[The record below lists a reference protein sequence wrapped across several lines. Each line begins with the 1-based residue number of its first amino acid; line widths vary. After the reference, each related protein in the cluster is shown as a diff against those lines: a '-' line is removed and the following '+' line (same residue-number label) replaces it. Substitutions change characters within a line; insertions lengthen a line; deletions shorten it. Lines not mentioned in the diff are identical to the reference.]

1 MAFTI
6 TGNISIGGGWVG
18 NSSGPSPS
26 IPPVSITA
34 VAGATT
40 TVLATQNI
48 AIASF
53 SPFSSVTNGITP
65 YYYYVSSGVLPAG
78 ITINSSTGV
87 VSGTPTNTYSS
98 ANVTFSVVD
107 AYSTLA
113 TTTATVNFTVN
124 AIITATAGATT
135 TVTGEQTIAIAS
147 FSPFSSVTG
156 GYTPYV
162 YGIVSGTLPTG
173 ITLNT
178 STGLVS
184 GTPSTAYSSANV
196 VFKVTD
202 NLGTQASTTVTV
214 NFTIVGV
221 ITATA
226 GATTTVTGEQTLA
239 ITSFNPFSS
248 VSSGTTP
255 YFYYVSAGTLP
266 TGITINSSTGLVSG
280 TPTVT
285 YATASVTFSVRDA
298 NSVVATTTSTV
309 SFTVNAALSAT
320 AGATTTVTGEQ
331 TLAITGFNTFSSV
344 TGGYTPYVYGI
355 VSGTLPGGI
364 TLNTGNGYVSG
375 TPSTTL
381 TGNVVFKVTDN
392 LSTIAS
398 TTSTVNFNIA
408 TRISAVAGATTT
420 ISGVRGVP
428 IGFYPFSSVSNGVGA
443 YTYYISSGTLPAG
456 VTLDTTTGIVS
467 GTPTTAQAASN
478 VVFSVKDSLNVS
490 AVTTVTVSFT
500 VVTSISAVA
509 GGTTTVSAIQST
521 AITSFNAFTSVS
533 NGYTPYVYSVSS
545 GTLPIG
551 INLNTSTGLV
561 SGTPTATYATAS
573 VTFTVT
579 DAQGYIAATTTTT
592 SFTVNAAITASAG
605 ATTTVS
611 QQQNTAITSFNPF
624 SSVSGGYTPYTYYV
638 FSGTLPPGVLLDT
651 STGLVSGTPNTVQ
664 AASNVVFKVK
674 DSQNSVA
681 ATSVTVSF
689 TVTAP
694 PATPYTVNYL
704 VVAGG
709 GGGGKS
715 AAPGTSKGGGGGG
728 GGGGF
733 TTGSYPQNPG
743 TVLSITVGGGGSAGS
758 AGAGGNGTQ
767 STLTGAT
774 TATGGGGGSGFTP
787 TGVNASG
794 GSPGGSGGGG
804 ANNGNCTPYGGYTPQ
819 GGGSGSQGHA
829 GGSSGASP
837 GGPPFP
843 NQGYGGGGGGGGGA
857 GSSGNNGTIGPDTP
871 FNAAWTG
878 VGGPGGTGS
887 TWTYTGATLYAG
899 GGGGGGGIYLTPAPS
914 GPSSYGGG
922 GAGGS
927 SPGGTSQPGAAGT
940 AGVVI
945 LAVPTP
951 QYSGTKTGG
960 TTSNPPAAPGQTV
973 ITWTSPGSYTV

>member
-6 TGNISIGGGWVG
+6 TGNTIITGTWTA
-18 NSSGPSPS
+18 NSSGPTPPT
-26 IPPVSITA
+26 PPVSITA

-40 TVLATQNI
+40 IVNAIQNT
-48 AIASF
+48 AITSF
-53 SPFSSVTNGITP
+53 NPFGSVTGGILP
-65 YYYYVSSGVLPAG
+65 YTYYVSSGTLPTG
-78 ITINSSTGV
+78 VTINSSTGV
-87 VSGTPTNTYSS
+87 VSGTPTVTYSS

-113 TTTATVNFTVN
+113 TTSVTVNFTVN
-124 AIITATAGATT
+124 A
-135 TVTGEQTIAIAS
+135 
-147 FSPFSSVTG
+147 P
-156 GYTPYV
+156 
-162 YGIVSGTLPTG
+162 
-173 ITLNT
+173 
-178 STGLVS
+178 
-184 GTPSTAYSSANV
+184 
-196 VFKVTD
+196 
-202 NLGTQASTTVTV
+202 
-214 NFTIVGV
+214 
-221 ITATA
+221 
-226 GATTTVTGEQTLA
+226 
-239 ITSFNPFSS
+239 
-248 VSSGTTP
+248 
-255 YFYYVSAGTLP
+255 
-266 TGITINSSTGLVSG
+266 
-280 TPTVT
+280 
-285 YATASVTFSVRDA
+285 
-298 NSVVATTTSTV
+298 
-309 SFTVNAALSAT
+309 LSAT

-344 TGGYTPYVYGI
+344 SGGYTPYVYGT
-355 VSGTLPGGI
+355 VSGTLPTGI
-364 TLNTGNGYVSG
+364 TLDTGNGYVSG
-375 TPSTTL
+375 TPSVAL

-392 LSTIAS
+392 QSTIAS
-398 TTSTVNFNIA
+398 TTSTVSFNIA

-420 ISGVRGVP
+420 
-428 IGFYPFSSVSNGVGA
+428 
-443 YTYYISSGTLPAG
+443 
-456 VTLDTTTGIVS
+456 
-467 GTPTTAQAASN
+467 
-478 VVFSVKDSLNVS
+478 
-490 AVTTVTVSFT
+490 
-500 VVTSISAVA
+500 
-509 GGTTTVSAIQST
+509 
-521 AITSFNAFTSVS
+521 
-533 NGYTPYVYSVSS
+533 
-545 GTLPIG
+545 
-551 INLNTSTGLV
+551 
-561 SGTPTATYATAS
+561 
-573 VTFTVT
+573 
-579 DAQGYIAATTTTT
+579 
-592 SFTVNAAITASAG
+592 
-605 ATTTVS
+605 VS
-611 QQQNTAITSFNPF
+611 QQQNTAIASFNPF
-624 SSVSGGYTPYTYYV
+624 GSVSGGYTPYTYYIS
-638 FSGTLPPGVLLDT
+638 SGTLPTGITLDT
-651 STGLVSGTPNTVQ
+651 STGLVSGTPTIVQ
-664 AASNVVFKVK
+664 AASNVVFRVK
-674 DSQNSVA
+674 DSQNTVA

-689 TVTAP
+689 TVTTP
-694 PATPYTVNYL
+694 PASPYTVNYL
-704 VVAGG
+704 LVAGG

-715 AAPGTSKGGGGGG
+715 AASGTAKGGGGGG

-743 TVLSITVGGGGSAGS
+743 TVLSITVGSGGSAGS
-758 AGAGGNGTQ
+758 AGAGSNGTQ

-787 TGVNASG
+787 AGVNASG

-960 TTSNPPAAPGQTV
+960 VTSNPPAAPGQTV

>member
-6 TGNISIGGGWVG
+6 TGNAIITGTWTA
-18 NSSGPSPS
+18 NSSGPTPPT
-26 IPPVSITA
+26 PPVSITA

-40 TVLATQNI
+40 TVTATQNT
-48 AIASF
+48 AITSF

-65 YYYYVSSGVLPAG
+65 YYYYVSSGTLPAG

-87 VSGTPTNTYSS
+87 VSGTPTVTYSS

-135 TVTGEQTIAIAS
+135 TVTGEQT
-147 FSPFSSVTG
+147 
-156 GYTPYV
+156 
-162 YGIVSGTLPTG
+162 
-173 ITLNT
+173 
-178 STGLVS
+178 
-184 GTPSTAYSSANV
+184 
-196 VFKVTD
+196 
-202 NLGTQASTTVTV
+202 
-214 NFTIVGV
+214 
-221 ITATA
+221 
-226 GATTTVTGEQTLA
+226 
-239 ITSFNPFSS
+239 
-248 VSSGTTP
+248 
-255 YFYYVSAGTLP
+255 
-266 TGITINSSTGLVSG
+266 
-280 TPTVT
+280 
-285 YATASVTFSVRDA
+285 
-298 NSVVATTTSTV
+298 
-309 SFTVNAALSAT
+309 
-320 AGATTTVTGEQ
+320 
-331 TLAITGFNTFSSV
+331 LAITGFNTFSSV
-344 TGGYTPYVYGI
+344 TGGYTPYVYGT
-355 VSGTLPGGI
+355 VSGTLPTGI

-392 LSTIAS
+392 QSTIAS
-398 TTSTVNFNIA
+398 TTATVNFNIA

-420 ISGVRGVP
+420 VFAQQNTAISS
-428 IGFYPFSSVSNGVGA
+428 FNPFSSVSNGVGA
-443 YTYYISSGTLPAG
+443 YTYYVSSGTLPTN
-456 VTLDTTTGIVS
+456 VTLNASTGLVS
-467 GTPTTAQAASN
+467 GTPSAIQAASN
-478 VVFSVKDSLNVS
+478 VVFAVRDSLNVI
-490 AVTTVTVSFT
+490 AITTVTVAFT
-500 VVTSISAVA
+500 VTAGISAVA
-509 GGTTTVSAIQST
+509 GGTTTVSAIQNT

-545 GTLPIG
+545 GTLPAG

-579 DAQGYIAATTTTT
+579 DAHGYIAATTTTV

-638 FSGTLPPGVLLDT
+638 FSGTLPTGITLDT
-651 STGLVSGTPNTVQ
+651 STGTVSGTPTIVQ
-664 AASNVVFKVK
+664 AASNVVFRVK
-674 DSQNSVA
+674 DSQNTVA

-689 TVTAP
+689 TVTTP
-694 PATPYTVNYL
+694 PASPYTVNYL

-715 AAPGTSKGGGGGG
+715 AASGTAKGGGGGG

-819 GGGSGSQGHA
+819 GGGSGSQGYA

-837 GGPPFP
+837 GAPPFP

-927 SPGGTSQPGAAGT
+927 SPGGTSQSGAAGT

-960 TTSNPPAAPGQTV
+960 VTSNPPAAPGQTV